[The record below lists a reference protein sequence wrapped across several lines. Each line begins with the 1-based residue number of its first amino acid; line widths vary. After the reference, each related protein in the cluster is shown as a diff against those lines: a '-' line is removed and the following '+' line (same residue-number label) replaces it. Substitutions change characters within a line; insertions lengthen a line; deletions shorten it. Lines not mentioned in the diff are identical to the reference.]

1 MDDHLD
7 ENRLAQRWSMSPRTL
22 QRWRQDRKGPPFL
35 KLGGRV
41 VYRVFDIQAWENSR
55 VHGVRSTGE
64 LSPTRTPGR
73 R

>member
-22 QRWRQDRKGPPFL
+22 QRWRQDGRGPLFL

-41 VYRVFDIQAWENSR
+41 VYRVSDIEAWESSR
-55 VHGVRSTGE
+55 VHGVPSTCE
-64 LSPTRTPGR
+64 LGPTRTPG
-73 R
+73 